1 MQILWQDMRF
11 ALRML
16 RKNAGFAAIAI
27 VTLALGIGANTA
39 IFSTVYAVLL
49 RPLPYRDPNRLL
61 SISAADPQS
70 RDTGIP
76 VSFTKFTQLEQQ
88 SRTLESVAAY
98 FPTTLSLT
106 TAREPEAVNAARVSV
121 NFFSDAWHFACA
133 WSQLL
138 PGRTGPWQW
147 KRSADLGH
155 FLAQPFRC

>member
-1 MQILWQDMRF
+1 MQILWHDIRF

-88 SRTLESVAAY
+88 SRTLE
-98 FPTTLSLT
+98 TTLSLT

-121 NFFSDAWHFACA
+121 NFFPTLGISPARGRNF
-133 WSQLL
+133 SPEEQV
-138 PGRTGPWQW
+138 PGSGNVV
-147 KRSADLGH
+147 LI
-155 FLAQPFRC
+155 